1 MAKITLFNPNLNILI
16 NKVGCLLLISLF
28 IAALIAPFTFLKPP
42 HHENSSKTKTHILL
56 EKPLHNVKLPMFSK
70 INDVK
75 EKKRQFFA
83 FIKPAIEKQ
92 NKKIMINRKRL
103 LAIKKRYAKGVAL
116 TKIDKRFL
124 THISQKYKINS
135 QLKTLAKVEQLLLS
149 VDIVPVPLVLV
160 QAANESAWGTSR
172 FAKIGLNFFGMWCFE
187 KGCGMVP
194 KRRNKGAF
202 HEVAAFSSV
211 EEAVTKYLLN
221 INTHAAYDVFRDIRG
236 KLRQNQQPL
245 LSEVLAA
252 GLLPYSER
260 GSEYVL
266 EITNMIRHNKQYF

>member
-1 MAKITLFNPNLNILI
+1 MAKITLFNSNLITLI

-28 IAALIAPFTFLKPP
+28 IAALIAPFTFLKPL
-42 HHENSSKTKTHILL
+42 HHENTSKTEKQTLL

-70 INDVK
+70 IKDVK

-103 LAIKKRYAKGVAL
+103 LAIKKRYIRSLAL
-116 TKIDKRFL
+116 TKVDKRFL
-124 THISQKYKINS
+124 TQISQKYKISS
-135 QLKTLAKVEQLLLS
+135 QLKMLAKVDQLLLN

-221 INTHAAYDVFRDIRG
+221 INTHAAYDVFRIIRG
-236 KLRQNQQPL
+236 QLRQHQQPL
-245 LSEVLAA
+245 IPEILAA

-260 GSEYVL
+260 GTEYVL
-266 EITNMIRHNKQYF
+266 EITNMIRHNRQYF